1 MRCVPPP
8 ASCFPG
14 AAEQRCRG
22 LWGRTVPE
30 TALGNLRGS
39 SDNQVLWEHRGL
51 LSRCNKC
58 LGNPRPVEKHLY
70 GASSSSADA
79 EGTVT
84 DVTEK
89 LMLEIVKAF

>member
-1 MRCVPPP
+1 MCRLQPP
-8 ASCFPG
+8 ASLGLQSRDAG
-14 AAEQRCRG
+14 AFGAEQSLRLLWVISGVLLTTRCYG
-22 LWGRTVPE
+22 NTV
-30 TALGNLRGS
+30 AF
-39 SDNQVLWEHRGL
+39 

-70 GASSSSADA
+70 GARSSSADA